1 VTAEAIQAKADL
13 EALKFST
20 AKQIR
25 EQLDAAR
32 KAAEDQGDD
41 ADDFEAA
48 ILELVTEDAG

>member
-1 VTAEAIQAKADL
+1 MTTEQIQAKADL

-32 KAAEDQGDD
+32 RAADD
-41 ADDFEAA
+41 AGEDADEFEST
-48 ILELVTEDAG
+48 IIELVTEEG